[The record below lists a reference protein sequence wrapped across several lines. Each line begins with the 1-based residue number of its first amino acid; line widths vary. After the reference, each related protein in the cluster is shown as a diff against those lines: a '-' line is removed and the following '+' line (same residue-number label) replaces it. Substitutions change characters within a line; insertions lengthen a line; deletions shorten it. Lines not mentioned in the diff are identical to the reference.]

1 MTDAADLLAD
11 PPAAAAPLA
20 DALYRRLFE
29 TTPSPMLVLA
39 ADAPR
44 FTMVDV
50 NPAHARAFQTTPDAL
65 IGHGLFEVF
74 PPDPDPVTAAF
85 IQAVQLSFDQLLATG
100 QPTEMGVQPF
110 SVIGA
115 DGRPEER
122 YWGAVQTPIRDEGGK
137 ITHILSNVFDLTA
150 TVKER
155 RGAEARAL
163 LMREVDHRARNALT
177 VVQSVV
183 RLTEAAGLAE
193 FKDVVLGRVEVL
205 GRAQT
210 SLARRKWEGADLTE
224 VVQAELTA
232 LAPEGRFSISGPPA
246 LLPAEQ
252 VQAMSMV
259 LHELSTNAVKYGA
272 WSAAEGRV
280 DVAWTL
286 HDAALTLSWRE
297 TGGPPV
303 AEPTRTGFG
312 SRLIRQ
318 LAAQLGG
325 EVRFDWAPAGL
336 AVEITAA
343 L

>member
-1 MTDAADLLAD
+1 MTDAGELLAD
-11 PPAAAAPLA
+11 PPAVLLPPA
-20 DALYRRLFE
+20 DALYRTLFE
-29 TTPSPMLVLA
+29 TTPAPMLVLA

-50 NPAHARAFQTTPDAL
+50 NPAHVRAFQTSREAL
-65 IGHGLFEVF
+65 VGHGIFEVF

-85 IQAVQLSFDQLLATG
+85 VDAIRTSFDQVLTTG
-100 QPTEMGVQPF
+100 APSEMPVQPF

-122 YWGAVQTPIRDEGGK
+122 YWGAVQTPLKGPAGE
-137 ITHILSNVFDLTA
+137 ITHILSTVYDLTA
-150 TVKER
+150 AVKER

-183 RLTEAAGLAE
+183 RLTEAADVVE

-224 VVQAELTA
+224 VVEAELSA
-232 LAPEGRFSISGPPA
+232 LAPEGRYAISGPPA
-246 LLPAEQ
+246 VLPAEQ
-252 VQAMSMV
+252 VQAMSMM
-259 LHELSTNAVKYGA
+259 LHELATNAVKYGA

-280 DVAWTL
+280 EVAWTVR
-286 HDAALTLSWRE
+286 DKALTLTWRE
-297 TGGPPV
+297 SGGPEV
-303 AEPTRTGFG
+303 SEPSRKGFG
-312 SRLIRQ
+312 SRLIHQ
-318 LAAQLGG
+318 LAGQLGG
-325 EVRFDWAPAGL
+325 EVRKDWRPEGL
-336 AVEITAA
+336 RVEVTAT

>member
-1 MTDAADLLAD
+1 MTDAGSLLAD
-11 PPAAAAPLA
+11 PRAAVAAPA
-20 DALYRRLFE
+20 DAIFRAAFE
-29 TTPSPMLVLA
+29 ATPNPMLLLA

-44 FTMVDV
+44 FTMLEV
-50 NPAHARAFQTTPDAL
+50 NPAHLRAFQTKREAL
-65 IGHGLFEVF
+65 VGRGVFEVF
-74 PPDPDPVTAAF
+74 PADPGPVAAAF
-85 IQAVQLSFDQLLATG
+85 MEAIRASFDQALATG
-100 QPTEMGVQPF
+100 APSVMAVQPF
-110 SVIGA
+110 SVIGP

-122 YWGAVQTPIRDEGGK
+122 YLGAVQTPLKGPGGEA
-137 ITHILSNVFDLTA
+137 THILSTVRDLTA
-150 TVKER
+150 EVNER

-183 RLTEAAGLAE
+183 RLTEAADLAE

-224 VVQAELTA
+224 VVQAELSA
-232 LAPEGRFSISGPPA
+232 LAPEGRYEISGPPA

-259 LHELSTNAVKYGA
+259 LHELATNAVKYGA

-280 DVAWTL
+280 AVGWALRDDVL
-286 HDAALTLSWRE
+286 ALTWRE

-303 AEPTRTGFG
+303 AVPARTGFG

-325 EVRFDWAPAGL
+325 EVRKDWRPEGL
-336 AVEITAA
+336 RVELTAA

>member
-1 MTDAADLLAD
+1 MTDAGNLLAE
-11 PPAAAAPLA
+11 PPVAVAAPA
-20 DALYRRLFE
+20 DALYRRLFQ

-50 NPAHARAFQTTPDAL
+50 NPAHARAFQTTPEAL
-65 IGHGLFEVF
+65 IGQGLFEVF
-74 PPDPDPVTAAF
+74 PSDPDPTTAAF
-85 IQAVQLSFDQLLATG
+85 MQTIRVSLEEVLSTG
-100 QPTEMGVQPF
+100 QPSEMGVQPF
-110 SVIGA
+110 SVVGP

-122 YWGAVQTPIRDEGGK
+122 YWGAVQTPVRDPAGA
-137 ITHILSNVFDLTA
+137 ITHILSTVFDLTA

-183 RLTEAAGLAE
+183 RLTEAPDLSE
-193 FKDVVLGRVEVL
+193 FKEVVLGRVEVL

-210 SLARRKWEGADLTE
+210 SLARRKWEGADLVE
-224 VVQAELTA
+224 VVQAELAA
-232 LAPEGRFSISGPPA
+232 LAPEGRYSIAGPPA

-259 LHELSTNAVKYGA
+259 LHELSTNAMKYGA

-280 DVAWTL
+280 EVSWTVQGST
-286 HDAALTLSWRE
+286 LTLVWRE

-303 AEPTRTGFG
+303 AEPGRVGFG
-312 SRLIRQ
+312 SRLIHQ

-325 EVRFDWAPAGL
+325 EVRKDWRPEGL